1 MKKMSLTF
9 DMGDS
14 HIKIA
19 KREKGKI
26 TAYDIQMPENL
37 IKEGMIQAPH
47 MVSDFLKEIRDKY
60 RLPRTECGI
69 VVPDEIVVCRRLT
82 LPAMT
87 EDQLKVNLPFEF
99 MDYISD
105 EPQKYVYDYAMQ
117 EMIYD
122 EENNP
127 KEMNLVGAV
136 MSKEMVDTY
145 ISIFNNAGFKLRTII
160 PQEIAMTNVM
170 KNAVE
175 AGIAEQDKE
184 YCIINLGHRTT
195 QVYVFKG
202 AELSVLRNIHV
213 GTNLIDKAIT
223 EHENVDEFVARTY
236 KNTNFNNVLDKEYC
250 HEVFAR
256 IAVEIMK
263 VINFYRFSNRESEM
277 QDIYFMGGGSNF
289 KDLCLSITQTTEMNH
304 KSMRE
309 LLSNDIDKNV
319 DLSGLSAIGVMMQ

>member
-26 TAYDIQMPENL
+26 IVHSIQMPENL
-37 IKEGMIQAPH
+37 IKEGIIQAPH
-47 MVSDFLKEIRDKY
+47 MVSDFLKELRYKHK
-60 RLPRTECGI
+60 LPKAECGV
-69 VVPDEIVVCRRLT
+69 VVPDEVVVCRHLT

-87 EDQLKVNLPFEF
+87 EEQLNVNLPFEF
-99 MDYISD
+99 MDYITE

-122 EENNP
+122 EQNTP

-136 MSKEMVDTY
+136 MSKETADTY
-145 ISIFNNAGFKLRTII
+145 INIFANAGFKLRTII

-170 KNAVE
+170 RNAVE
-175 AGIAEQDKE
+175 IGVADKEKE

-202 AELSVLRNIHV
+202 EELCVLRNIHA

-236 KNTNFNNVLDKEYC
+236 KNTNFNNVLEKDYC
-250 HEVFAR
+250 HEVFGR
-256 IAVEIMK
+256 IAIEVMK
-263 VINFYRFSNRESEM
+263 VINFYRFNNRESEL
-277 QDIYFMGGGSNF
+277 QDIYFVGGGSNF
-289 KDLCLSITQTTEMNH
+289 KDLCKSITETTEMNH
-304 KSMRE
+304 KPMLD
-309 LLSNDIDKNV
+309 LLSNEVDKNV